1 MFPRVTERMSG
12 LAGLLLLMVAM
23 PLMGQSLPLS
33 QQPEWNLDQEM
44 DYLEDPSGNL
54 TLEEVRRSDDWQQQ
68 TRTTFNKGYSDSAW
82 WLRLN
87 LTNEQGRS
95 LRRLLSI
102 AYPVLGDVQVHLI
115 SSQGDSRFYQ
125 MGHDYPY
132 NQRPVDHRHFVV
144 PVSWAAGE
152 EVSLY
157 LRIQSD
163 TSVQVPLTLWKPD
176 TFYSHDTTQNILHGI
191 YFGALLVIAAYNL
204 LLFFALGDRNYL
216 YYVGFVGFMG
226 MIMASLTGYGFRH
239 IWPAATEWN
248 DQAILFFLSGTLAF
262 AALFSRR
269 FLRIRQISRNL
280 DIAAL
285 ALLVVSGICAVLAFY
300 LPYRVVITLLIPLVV
315 AGCMLGFGGGI
326 YAWSRG
332 QVTAKYYVLAWSFLL
347 AGASVLAL
355 SKGGVLPSNDFTDNA
370 AQLGSL
376 FEVVLLSFALA
387 QRINVERRLR
397 YEAQSETLATARR
410 LNMELED
417 RVHERTRE
425 LESLNR
431 KLNELSVTDE
441 LTGLRNRR
449 HMDHVLRLELE
460 RAKRSGRPLAVALL
474 DIDHFKPV
482 NDTHGHPVGDE
493 CLKLVSEI
501 IHAGLR
507 WPSDTATR
515 YGGEEFAIIFP
526 DTDAKGAFVVVER
539 IRERIREARIE
550 VENVVI
556 SLTVSAGIYAPEVH
570 PSLTTEELVRGAD
583 EALYQA
589 KETGRDKTCIFAPET
604 LN

>member
-1 MFPRVTERMSG
+1 
-12 LAGLLLLMVAM
+12 
-23 PLMGQSLPLS
+23 MGQTLTLPN
-33 QQPEWNLDQEM
+33 QPNWSLDQKMEF
-44 DYLEDPSGNL
+44 LEDPTGEL
-54 TLEEVRRSDDWQQQ
+54 TLEQVQRRDDWREQ
-68 TRTTFNKGYSDSAW
+68 TGSTFNKGYSDSAW
-82 WLRLN
+82 WLRL
-87 LTNEQGRS
+87 S
-95 LRRLLSI
+95 LSNPLEMPRRRLLSI
-102 AYPVLGDVQVHLI
+102 AYPVLGDVQVY
-115 SSQGDSRFYQ
+115 QVPSRGERVFYQ
-125 MGHDYPY
+125 MGHNYPY
-132 NQRPVDHRHFVV
+132 SQRPIDHRHFVV
-144 PVSWAAGE
+144 PVEWEAGE
-152 EVSLY
+152 TVSLY
-157 LRIQSD
+157 LRIESD
-163 TSVQVPLTLWKPD
+163 TSVQAPITLWDPD
-176 TFYSHDTTQNILHGI
+176 TFYSHDTTRNILHGI
-191 YFGALLVIAAYNL
+191 YFGALLVIGVYNL

-216 YYVGFVGFMG
+216 YYVGFVSFMG
-226 MIMASLTGYGFRH
+226 LIMAALTGFGFRH
-239 IWPAATEWN
+239 LWPAATQWN

-269 FLRIRQISRNL
+269 FLRIRQISRTL
-280 DIAAL
+280 DIL
-285 ALLVVSGICAVLAFY
+285 AVTLLVVSVLCGILSFY
-300 LPYRVVITLLIPLVV
+300 LPYRLVIALLIPLVV
-315 AGCMLGFGGGI
+315 AGCMLGFGGGL
-326 YAWSRG
+326 YAWYRG

-347 AGASVLAL
+347 TGASILAL
-355 SKGGVLPSNDFTDNA
+355 SKGGVLPSNAFTDHA

-482 NDTHGHPVGDE
+482 NDNHGHPVGDE

-526 DTDAKGAFVVVER
+526 DTDAQGAFVVVER
-539 IRERIREARIE
+539 IRERIRETRIE
-550 VENVVI
+550 VDELML
-556 SLTVSAGIYAPEVH
+556 SLTVSAGIYSPPIH
-570 PSLTTEELVRGAD
+570 PSLTPEELLRGAD
-583 EALYQA
+583 EGLYQA
-589 KETGRDKTCIFAPET
+589 KENGRDKTCIFAPAT
-604 LN
+604 LT